1 MAHAPGKDMTAEE
14 LLSLIGSAERAL
26 ADATARANTTDGNV
40 SLAELGE
47 RRDVMATAALEV
59 MRLRHR
65 WNRDFGGMT
74 SKVGGL

>member
-1 MAHAPGKDMTAEE
+1 MTAEE

-26 ADATARANTTDGNV
+26 ADATARANATDGDV
-40 SLAELGE
+40 SLAEWAE
-47 RRDVMATAALEV
+47 RRDMMATAALEA

-74 SKVGGL
+74 SKVGRL